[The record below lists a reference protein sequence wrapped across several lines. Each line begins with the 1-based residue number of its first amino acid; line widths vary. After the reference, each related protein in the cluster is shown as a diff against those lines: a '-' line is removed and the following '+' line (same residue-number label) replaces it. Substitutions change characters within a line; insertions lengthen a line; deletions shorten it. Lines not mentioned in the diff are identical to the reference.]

1 MSAAGSKIIFIV
13 MILFSIESYAMR
25 CGSKLVLEGYSKS
38 KVLKLCGKPQ
48 SKHTYS
54 EKIIEKQEN
63 GTRKV
68 FHTEK
73 EVWLYKGVGG
83 RKPREVIFDG
93 DKVNAIKVAN

>member
-1 MSAAGSKIIFIV
+1 MKKYIIFSFLMIV
-13 MILFSIESYAMR
+13 ALDSYAMR

-54 EKIIEKQEN
+54 EKVIEKKED